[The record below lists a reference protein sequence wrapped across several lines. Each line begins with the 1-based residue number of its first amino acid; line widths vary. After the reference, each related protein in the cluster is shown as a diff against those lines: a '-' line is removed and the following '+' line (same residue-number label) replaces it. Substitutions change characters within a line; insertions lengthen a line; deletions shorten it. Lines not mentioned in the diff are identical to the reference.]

1 LVEQRS
7 PKPQVAGSSPAS
19 PAIFFSEAG
28 GEATRA
34 ARSRRTERGHAMNDK
49 IRWYKRFVNFLR
61 DVKSEI
67 KKVTW
72 PSRNEVT
79 STTIVVIAATIFF
92 GFYLFFMDVIF
103 SWVIS
108 RIKSLFG

>member
-1 LVEQRS
+1 
-7 PKPQVAGSSPAS
+7 
-19 PAIFFSEAG
+19 
-28 GEATRA
+28 
-34 ARSRRTERGHAMNDK
+34 MNDK
-49 IRWYKRFVNFLR
+49 IRWTKRFVNFLR
-61 DVKSEI
+61 DVRSEL

-72 PSRNEVT
+72 PSKNEVV
-79 STTIVVIAATIFF
+79 STTIVVIAATVFF